1 MQKRGFNFLN
11 LIFLALFLAPQ
22 LSNSQD
28 FKKELEKA
36 DSLFSVRK
44 YTQSLSIYEKIY
56 QEQNEASPAM
66 LLKMAYSN
74 EAMGN
79 IAKALL
85 YLHDYLRITG
95 DEEVLDKM
103 KQLASVNGLEG
114 YNMSQFEKAKKAVED
129 YKLEVLGVLFALAV
143 LIVAMIYRKIQKH
156 GAKSPSLAASL
167 LIVLALIFYV
177 VNLNQAKTR
186 GLVMQ
191 NKAYLMT
198 GPSAAA
204 ELVEIID
211 QGHRVEIIGKKDI
224 WYEIKWRGQR
234 AYIRENNLKKLL

>member
-114 YNMSQFEKAKKAVED
+114 YNMSQFEKAKTAVED

-211 QGHRVEIIGKKDI
+211 QGHKVEIIGKKDI

>member
-1 MQKRGFNFLN
+1 
-11 LIFLALFLAPQ
+11 
-22 LSNSQD
+22 
-28 FKKELEKA
+28 
-36 DSLFSVRK
+36 
-44 YTQSLSIYEKIY
+44 
-56 QEQNEASPAM
+56 M

-167 LIVLALIFYV
+167 LIILALIFYV

-211 QGHRVEIIGKKDI
+211 QGHKVEIIGKKDI

>member
-211 QGHRVEIIGKKDI
+211 QGHKVEIIGKKDI

>member
-66 LLKMAYSN
+66 VLKMAYSN

-211 QGHRVEIIGKKDI
+211 QGHKVEIIGKKDI

>member
-167 LIVLALIFYV
+167 LIILALIFYV

-211 QGHRVEIIGKKDI
+211 QGHKVEIIGKKDI